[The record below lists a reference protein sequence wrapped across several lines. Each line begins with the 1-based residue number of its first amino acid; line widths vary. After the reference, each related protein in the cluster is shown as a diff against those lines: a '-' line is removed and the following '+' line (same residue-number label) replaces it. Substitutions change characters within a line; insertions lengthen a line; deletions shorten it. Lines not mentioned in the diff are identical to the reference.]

1 MRGLWALICLL
12 TLASQAPASAPDRS
26 LRPLAREAVAQAV
39 PAPQPAV
46 IVSAALDGT
55 LSRRRPEARPSGMAD
70 VFRDA
75 LAQDLR
81 AAGVPGFVPE
91 EAAAGIAQAK
101 AFAARSPQAIA
112 LSLRP
117 LLRPKAMVEKAM
129 ARRQQRARG
138 AVCGDLAIQ
147 GQQVGFVP
155 GRISACGIEN
165 AVKLRSVAG
174 VTLSQQALMD
184 CTTAKTLK
192 RWIEQGLKPAV
203 GSQGGGVAGL
213 RVAAHYACRT
223 RNNRPG
229 GKISEHGKG
238 RAIDISGVM
247 LRDGSEIS
255 VLRDWGGGAKG
266 RALRQMH
273 RTACGPFGTVLGP
286 GSDGYHRDHLHF
298 DTARHRSG
306 SYCR

>member
-46 IVSAALDGT
+46 IVSAAPDGT
-55 LSRRRPEARPSGMAD
+55 LSRRRPEARPSEMAD

-91 EAAAGIAQAK
+91 EAAAGIAKAK

>member
-1 MRGLWALICLL
+1 MRGLWTLICLL
-12 TLASQAPASAPDRS
+12 ALASQAPASPPETS
-26 LRPLAREAVAQAV
+26 LRPLARDA
-39 PAPQPAV
+39 APQPAPIPASAF
-46 IVSAALDGT
+46 IVTAAPDGT
-55 LSRRRPEARPSGMAD
+55 LSRRRPEARPSEMAAA
-70 VFRDA
+70 FEEG

-91 EAAAGIAQAK
+91 DAAAGIARAK

-129 ARRQQRARG
+129 ARRQERARG

-147 GQQVGFVP
+147 GQAMGYVP
-155 GRISACGIEN
+155 GRIAACGIEN

-174 VTLSQQALMD
+174 VRLSQQALMD

-203 GSQGGGVAGL
+203 GSQGGGVEGL

-238 RAIDISGVM
+238 RAIDISGVL

-255 VLRDWGGGAKG
+255 VLRDWGGGPKG

-273 RTACGPFGTVLGP
+273 KTACGRFGTVLGP